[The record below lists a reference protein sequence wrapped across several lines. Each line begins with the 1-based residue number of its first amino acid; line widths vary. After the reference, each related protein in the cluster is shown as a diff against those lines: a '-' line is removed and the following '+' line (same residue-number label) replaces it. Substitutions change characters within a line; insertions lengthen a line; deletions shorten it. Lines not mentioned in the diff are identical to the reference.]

1 VSLLG
6 ARYPILQAPMANVQ
20 PPALAAAVAD
30 AGGIGTVAGAAF
42 SVDELRGAIREVRA
56 ATDGVWGVNV
66 FAPPFLRDGVLEAVV
81 EERPPFFSF
90 TFGVI
95 DPEPLQAAGIAV
107 VGTATTAEEAAAL
120 AAVGVDAIVAQG
132 AEAGGHRGTFLGSF
146 DDALVPLDELLASID
161 VDAPVLAAGGI
172 VDADDV
178 RRVRAVGAAGV
189 SVGTA
194 FLFSRECAVAREHL
208 DALRSYETVVTAAYT
223 GRPMRAARTPLLDA
237 LMQEP
242 PLPYPDQRAVSAK
255 RGPVYMGGTS
265 AGRAREQSAADL
277 VAELAR
283 GFA

>member
-1 VSLLG
+1 
-6 ARYPILQAPMANVQ
+6 MANVQ

-30 AGGIGTVAGAAF
+30 AGGIGTLAGAAL
-42 SVDELRGAIREVRA
+42 SVDELRSAVREVRA

-66 FAPPFLRDGVLEAVV
+66 FAPPYLREGVLEAIV

-95 DPEPLQAAGIAV
+95 DPEPLQRVGIAV
-107 VGTATTAEEAAAL
+107 VGTATTPEEAAAL

-146 DDALVPLDELLASID
+146 DDGMVPIDALLASID
-161 VDAPVLAAGGI
+161 VTVPVLAAGGI
-172 VDADDV
+172 VDAGDV
-178 RRVRAVGAAGV
+178 RRVRTLGASGV

-194 FLFSRECAVAREHL
+194 FLFTRECGVAREHL
-208 DALRSYETVVTAAYT
+208 DALRGYETVVTPAYT
-223 GRPMRAARTPLLDA
+223 GRHMRAARTPVLEE
-237 LMQEP
+237 LMQES
-242 PLPYPDQRAVSAK
+242 PLPFPEQRAVSAR
-255 RGPVYMGGTS
+255 RGPVYMGGTG
-265 AGRAREQSAADL
+265 AARAREQTVGEL